1 MARRLIVG
9 CGYLGLR
16 VARLWRHAG
25 DEVVAVTRSADRAGR
40 LEQEGLRPVIA
51 DVTQPES
58 LRALPDCDTVLH
70 AVGYDRAAAP
80 SKRQVYVDGLQSV
93 LRQIEG
99 RCGRLIHISSTSVY
113 GQQDGQTVDEDSVCE
128 PTEDS
133 GCICLDAERLVR
145 NSSLPSAMILRLSGI
160 YGPDRLL
167 SRMETL
173 RTSQPLAGRAEAWLN
188 LIHVDDA
195 ARAVLAAA
203 ERIAD
208 SRTADR
214 SLWLISDDLPVPR
227 RDYYSLLAQLCGAP
241 APAFDEQSTAR
252 HSHGLN
258 KRCCNRRM
266 KDDLGVQL
274 QFPSISQGLPHA
286 VQSSGDL
293 SMPPGAING
302 KQSLPV
308 L

>member
-1 MARRLIVG
+1 MARRLIFG

-25 DEVVAVTRSADRAGR
+25 DEVVAVTRSADRAAT
-40 LEQEGLRPVIA
+40 LEREGLDPVIA

-58 LRALPDCDTVLH
+58 LRALPDCETVLH
-70 AVGYDRAAAP
+70 AVGYDRSAAP

-113 GQQDGQTVDEDSVCE
+113 GQQNGEVVNEDSPCE

-133 GCICLDAERLVR
+133 GRICLDAERLVW
-145 NSSLPSAMILRLSGI
+145 NSTLPSAVILRLSGI

-167 SRMETL
+167 SRMDAL
-173 RTSQPLAGRAEAWLN
+173 RTGQPLAGRAEAWLN
-188 LIHVDDA
+188 LIHVEDA
-195 ARAVLAAA
+195 ARAVLAAS
-203 ERIAD
+203 D
-208 SRTADR
+208 CSVGSHTPGR
-214 SLWLISDDLPVPR
+214 SLWLISDDQPVLR
-227 RDYYSLLAQLCGAP
+227 RDYYGLLAQLCGAP
-241 APAFDEQSTAR
+241 VPSFDEQSTAR

-266 KDDLGVQL
+266 KEDLRIPW
-274 QFPSISQGLPHA
+274 QFLTISQGLPHA
-286 VQSSGDL
+286 AQASSE
-293 SMPPGAING
+293 SPIR
-302 KQSLPV
+302 PV
-308 L
+308 R